1 MTSGR
6 SVNRRRTTA
15 GRTTDV
21 TTDQESL
28 PLGVV
33 VERRRVESRWK
44 DHDWRPIAVFAGAPP
59 RDPKGEWI
67 ELRRDEGWVQF
78 HAGTLP
84 LELFRRETEG
94 YRLNL
99 SQEPPR
105 LFVVMRS
112 GEDADSPHEAVPF
125 LVTACPYEA
134 QDYLDSGE
142 ELVEAVAMPPDVVAF
157 VQSYVDAHHVD
168 EPFHKRKRRPH
179 TEAGDSFA
187 RRPRVDRPR
196 GDKGSGR

>member
-1 MTSGR
+1 MT
-6 SVNRRRTTA
+6 T
-15 GRTTDV
+15 GRTADRRAASTG
-21 TTDQESL
+21 QESL

-33 VERRRVESRWK
+33 VERRKVDTPWK
-44 DHDWRPIAVFAGAPP
+44 VHSWRPVTIFAGAPP
-59 RDPKGEWI
+59 LDPKGDWTLLGRGEDWAH
-67 ELRRDEGWVQF
+67 F

-84 LELFRRETEG
+84 LDLFRRETEG

-112 GEDADSPHEAVPF
+112 GEAADSRNEVVPF

-157 VQSYVDAHHVD
+157 VQAYIDAHHVD
-168 EPFHKRKRRPH
+168 EPFHKRKRKRH
-179 TEAGDSFA
+179 EEADDSFA
-187 RRPRVDRPR
+187 RRPKVERP
-196 GDKGSGR
+196 GGKAGPVE

>member
-1 MTSGR
+1 MANGAADRPAKATG
-6 SVNRRRTTA
+6 
-15 GRTTDV
+15 
-21 TTDQESL
+21 QESL

-33 VERRRVESRWK
+33 VERRKVDTPWR
-44 DHDWRPIAVFAGAPP
+44 DHSWRPVAVFAGAPP
-59 RDPKGEWI
+59 RDPKGDWA
-67 ELRRDEGWVQF
+67 ELRSGDDWAHF

-112 GEDADSPHEAVPF
+112 GEDADSRHEVVPF

-157 VQSYVDAHHVD
+157 VQAYIGAHHVD
-168 EPFHKRKRRPH
+168 EPFHKRKRKPH
-179 TEAGDSFA
+179 GEARDSFS
-187 RRPRVDRPR
+187 RRPKVERS
-196 GDKGSGR
+196 GDKPEPGR